1 MYLFLQYLFAHLL
14 FFSFCVLP
22 VVQSLGED
30 NGPDQELGSSS
41 RQPQE
46 QDIRLGQRDWTE
58 RKQKNPGKVRIKN
71 ELRKFIAFVAV
82 LQCLGAGLLLAC
94 LSLRKLVH
102 DNNNNF
108 IIIIHIKLHVF
119 NVLATSLIFYLHIS
133 TSSLIKALCNT

>member
-1 MYLFLQYLFAHLL
+1 M
-14 FFSFCVLP
+14 
-22 VVQSLGED
+22 GED

-46 QDIRLGQRDWTE
+46 QDIRLGQRDWTG
-58 RKQKNPGKVRIKN
+58 RKQKHPEKVRIKN
-71 ELRKFIAFVAV
+71 ELRQFIAFVAV

-108 IIIIHIKLHVF
+108 IIIHIKLHVF
-119 NVLATSLIFYLHIS
+119 DALATSLIFYLHVS
-133 TSSLIKALCNT
+133 TSSLIKALCKT